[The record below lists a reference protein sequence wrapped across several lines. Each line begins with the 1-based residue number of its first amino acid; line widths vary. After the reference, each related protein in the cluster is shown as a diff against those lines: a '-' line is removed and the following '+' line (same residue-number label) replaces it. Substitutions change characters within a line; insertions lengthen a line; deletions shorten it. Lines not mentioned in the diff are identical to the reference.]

1 MYRHI
6 SLLQLSRYLSQSQ
19 GHPVVAA
26 DCVALAEELIARHA
40 ACLPFGK
47 SALDCTDD
55 CISLRLTIVI
65 ILLFTGDR

>member
-1 MYRHI
+1 MYRQI

-40 ACLPFGK
+40 ACLPFG
-47 SALDCTDD
+47 
-55 CISLRLTIVI
+55 
-65 ILLFTGDR
+65 